1 MRTHL
6 TRRHT
11 PRNSFDAAILIS
23 LLLCLVFTGTLA
35 AQPRS
40 GRVPGDTL
48 HLVFTGDIMG
58 HDSQIASA
66 LKTGNGS
73 YDYLSCFQ
81 PIAPYIRR
89 ADIAVGNLEVTLA
102 GAPYKGYPAFS
113 SPDALARA
121 LRETG
126 FDVLVNANNHALDR
140 GKKGLERTLA
150 VLDTLSFIRAGSYRD
165 TTERRLH
172 YPLIL
177 EKNGIR
183 IALLN
188 YTYGT
193 NGIPVTPPNMV
204 NYIDTAQIRRD
215 LARAATARPD
225 YTIALMHWGSEY
237 QRKENAR
244 QRALA
249 RLLFEH
255 ETDAIIGSHPHVV
268 QPVTLN
274 GDGTLAVWS
283 MGNFISNQ
291 RKRYTDGGIAFEMTL
306 VRDGDEVNLLDYAYL
321 PVWVYKRATGNGPA
335 FRVVPAAMDSAV
347 TEMMEMTASDV
358 RAMHLFLSDTREN
371 LPGVREADWKRVMNQ
386 AVNPDD

>member
-1 MRTHL
+1 MRMRL

-11 PRNSFDAAILIS
+11 PRNFSGAAILTS
-23 LLLCLVFTGTLA
+23 LLLFTAFTGSLA
-35 AQPRS
+35 AQPQS
-40 GRVPGDTL
+40 GGGSDDTL

-73 YDYLSCFQ
+73 YDYRSCFQ

-150 VLDTLSFIRAGSYRD
+150 VLDSLSFIRAGSYRD
-165 TTERRLH
+165 TAERRLH

-204 NYIDTAQIRRD
+204 NFIDTAQIRRD
-215 LARAATARPD
+215 LAKAATAEPGF
-225 YTIALMHWGSEY
+225 TIALMHWGSEY
-237 QRKENAR
+237 QRKENAQ

-255 ETDAIIGSHPHVV
+255 GTDAIIGSHPHVV

-306 VRDGDEVNLLDYAYL
+306 VREGDEVMIRDYGYL
-321 PVWVYKRATGNGPA
+321 PVWVYKRSTGNGPA
-335 FRVVPAAMDSAV
+335 FRVVPAAMDSTAAEAL
-347 TEMMEMTASDV
+347 EMPASDV
-358 RAMHLFLSDTREN
+358 RAMKLFLSDTREN
-371 LPGVREADWKRVMNQ
+371 LPGVRESDWKRVMNQ
-386 AVNPDD
+386 TVNPSD